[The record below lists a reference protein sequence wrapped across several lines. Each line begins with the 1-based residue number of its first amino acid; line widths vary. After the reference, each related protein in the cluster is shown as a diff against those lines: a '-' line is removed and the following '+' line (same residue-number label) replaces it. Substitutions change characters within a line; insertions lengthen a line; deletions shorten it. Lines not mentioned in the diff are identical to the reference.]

1 MMVLVIS
8 QSALAVLVLFSG
20 QFDSS
25 IASVDNFLE
34 ASVEMYVFMATGENY
49 IELVNQVR
57 KKSSRRILTT
67 SCRHGEFMDCMQF
80 SSLSSALWG

>member
-25 IASVDNFLE
+25 IASVDNFME
-34 ASVEMYVFMATGENY
+34 ATVEMYVFMATGENY
-49 IELVNQVR
+49 AELVNQVR
-57 KKSSRRILTT
+57 LRIQHKIIT
-67 SCRHGEFMDCMQF
+67 SCCRHGKSMHCT
-80 SSLSSALWG
+80 